1 MRYMSMSVQR
11 WSMSPSHTAL
21 SGKFM
26 KGRLRHSKSD
36 VDIRLA
42 SSNSPASSKAINVRK
57 DTLKFDVNIGS
68 MRVPLQK
75 EYNIVLLGQAAV
87 GKSAILVRFSTG
99 RFIHEYHPT
108 LEMTYEM
115 LADIDEDTTLLR
127 IFDTANTTEPVHL
140 TEGRGFLVIY
150 SIDNRLSF
158 ETAKQLVKLTKEFK
172 RLRRLSPSIVLV
184 GNKLDL
190 EHLRVVSKR
199 EGRIFAMRNDCSFF
213 ETSAMDDVNICS
225 TFHEVVRQLRGGSK
239 NRSTLSRKQSFTKLF
254 SR

>member
-1 MRYMSMSVQR
+1 MSVQR

-87 GKSAILVRFSTG
+87 GKSGKITVCHVLR
-99 RFIHEYHPT
+99 
-108 LEMTYEM
+108 
-115 LADIDEDTTLLR
+115 DTQ
-127 IFDTANTTEPVHL
+127 F
-140 TEGRGFLVIY
+140 
-150 SIDNRLSF
+150 
-158 ETAKQLVKLTKEFK
+158 
-172 RLRRLSPSIVLV
+172 RRLS
-184 GNKLDL
+184 
-190 EHLRVVSKR
+190 
-199 EGRIFAMRNDCSFF
+199 
-213 ETSAMDDVNICS
+213 S
-225 TFHEVVRQLRGGSK
+225 TDIYV
-239 NRSTLSRKQSFTKLF
+239 
-254 SR
+254 